1 MQAICRAVHHA
12 HTLGVVHRDLKPD
25 NILVTPDGIPHIL
38 DFGLARTFLQVDSDI
53 MLSIEGEIAGTP
65 RFMSPE
71 QATGHHNRIDMRSDV
86 YSLGVILFNLL
97 TGDWPHVTD
106 SGRREL
112 LRKIAEE
119 DARQPSRLNKTISRD
134 MEAILF
140 KALARDPDLRYL
152 SAGDMGDDLENYLRD
167 EPIMAQPPTT
177 RVRTPS
183 ERRVAPAVTTISPTS
198 RPRRISTDPFPRSPA
213 STGRR

>member
-1 MQAICRAVHHA
+1 
-12 HTLGVVHRDLKPD
+12 
-25 NILVTPDGIPHIL
+25 
-38 DFGLARTFLQVDSDI
+38 
-53 MLSIEGEIAGTP
+53 
-65 RFMSPE
+65 
-71 QATGHHNRIDMRSDV
+71 MRSDV

-177 RVRTPS
+177 AYLLFKKLRKHRRALAWGLGIILVYLLTLGIGLLYVKGLQQPVPKIVRVLSPWMSWAVRDQDEKSQTPVFV
-183 ERRVAPAVTTISPTS
+183 EADPCAPIIYVDHDAEGDNDGSS
-198 RPRRISTDPFPRSPA
+198 WKDAYRGLQDALSNA
-213 STGRR
+213 QGGE